1 MSSALAA
8 PAVSS
13 AVPATGFAAL
23 MANPMFLPL
32 LLAFGPAAISKLF
45 GHKTPEQKAR
55 EQIEQLLANRAKM
68 TTENFR
74 QVVSSPAYSAAQGS
88 IATGANQASNNVAAN
103 LAERGIGTT
112 GTGAVLSGLTPSLV
126 GSQQSALLA
135 NAHKQA
141 TDMFES
147 EFQKRIAD
155 GGTEDRAASAV
166 ELCWGQV
173 QSGLLRVV
181 CSGGTESTRVVGH
194 RGADLPR
201 SSTSPWFTTSADLAL
216 PPHPGNRGARMF
228 G

>member
-1 MSSALAA
+1 MIGGVA
-8 PAVSS
+8 
-13 AVPATGFAAL
+13 
-23 MANPMFLPL
+23 L

-147 EFQKRIAD
+147 EFQKRIAAINGAAGPSRTAQLL
-155 GGTEDRAASAV
+155 GGGLDAFAPYLQAYMKHKFPQVYQTPIT
-166 ELCWGQV
+166 GQTV
-173 QSGLLRVV
+173 SG
-181 CSGGTESTRVVGH
+181 
-194 RGADLPR
+194 
-201 SSTSPWFTTSADLAL
+201 
-216 PPHPGNRGARMF
+216 
-228 G
+228 